1 MNRPENL
8 SNPDSLTPE
17 AAVDRLI
24 ELHEEAVEALRQAL
38 ERFFSKGIPPT
49 SKERARFR
57 YPELRLV
64 YGSGQAQP
72 SLSRAYAKFESPGIY
87 ATTITQ
93 PRAFRNYLIEQLELL
108 VADYP
113 TTPLDPA
120 TALPVQIYMWANEAE
135 RAFVERMSGAIIILL
150 IFLMAMNITAIVL
163 RRRFERRW

>member
-1 MNRPENL
+1 ME
-8 SNPDSLTPE
+8 S
-17 AAVDRLI
+17 
-24 ELHEEAVEALRQAL
+24 LRQAL
-38 ERFFSKGIPPT
+38 DRFFTQSIPPT

-93 PRAFRNYLIEQLELL
+93 PRAFRDYLIEQLRLL

-113 TTPLDPA
+113 TTISVGRSNQDIPYPYVLDSGDELGRDNVSAAELARPRASRCRWRCSTPPA
-120 TALPVQIYMWANEAE
+120 P
-135 RAFVERMSGAIIILL
+135 
-150 IFLMAMNITAIVL
+150 IT
-163 RRRFERRW
+163 R